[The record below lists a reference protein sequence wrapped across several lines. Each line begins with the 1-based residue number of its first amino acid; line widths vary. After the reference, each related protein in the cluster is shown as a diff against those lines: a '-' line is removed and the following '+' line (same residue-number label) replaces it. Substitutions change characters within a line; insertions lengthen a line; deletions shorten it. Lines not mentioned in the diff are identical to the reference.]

1 MLASPAGNP
10 DAGPAAERAS
20 AARPRRL
27 NLGPANG
34 SVLAFDVGGT
44 TVKAALIHPDG
55 TMSPVRRMP
64 TPVAGKETPG
74 RLVDLIE
81 RAVGTFSHERE
92 GAGRC
97 AVAVVVPGIVD
108 EEAGTG
114 VLAHNLGWRDVPFR
128 SIFEQRLKMPVY
140 FGHDVRAA
148 GLAEYRLGAASRYE
162 NAVIMALGTGI
173 AAALV
178 VDGRI
183 CVGRGRAGE
192 IGHLRVAAHTI
203 CACGATGCL
212 EAISSAAAIAR
223 RYSTRSGIK
232 VAGADEVVRRL
243 RDGDRAAEVVW
254 REAVEALAEAIA
266 QISALLGPEV
276 MVLGGGLA
284 ESGQRLFQPL
294 DDALSVLG
302 ATTLPLIL
310 PASLGEDAG
319 VIGAAIAGRQ
329 KL

>member
-1 MLASPAGNP
+1 M
-10 DAGPAAERAS
+10 
-20 AARPRRL
+20 
-27 NLGPANG
+27 
-34 SVLAFDVGGT
+34 LAFDVGGT

-64 TPVAGKETPG
+64 TPVAGEETPG
-74 RLVDLIE
+74 RLLNLIE
-81 RAVGTFSHERE
+81 RTVHSFSQERE

-108 EEAGTG
+108 EDAGTG

-128 SIFEQRLKMPVY
+128 SIFEKRLQMPVY

-148 GLAEYRLGAASRYE
+148 GLAEYRLGAAARYE

-173 AAALV
+173 AAALF

-183 CVGRGRAGE
+183 CVAQGRAGE
-192 IGHLRVAAHTI
+192 IGHLRVAAHTV
-203 CACGATGCL
+203 CVCGATGCL

-223 RYSTRSGIK
+223 RYSTRSGSQ

-254 REAVEALAEAIA
+254 REAVEALAEAIV

-284 ESGQRLFQPL
+284 ESGPNLFQPL